1 MFSESGREHIVDKR
15 IDDKIEGENLV
26 NKYFNRLVAK
36 DIHFQNVDFRYTIFD
51 RCYFRNCVFDS
62 CDFTGCQFL
71 NTNLYGATFEG
82 CKFHYASFENTIVDP
97 EVLDTNCPPYENLKL
112 KFARS
117 LRTNF
122 EQLGNSEGVNKAI
135 QIELDS
141 SEEHLKKAWYSNE
154 SYYRKKYKG
163 FDRFKMFLKWLNFK
177 LLDYTW
183 GNGESIPKLLRTTLI
198 VLLAIALYKVFAF
211 KDPSNAQH
219 YISSFTSTPGI
230 LFGITDEPV
239 FGNFMMSCITFVR
252 LILVGFFLAIIIKKF
267 DRR

>member
-1 MFSESGREHIVDKR
+1 MFTESGREHIVDKKVEEN
-15 IDDKIEGENLV
+15 IDNQNLI

-51 RCYFRNCVFDS
+51 RCYLRNCVFDS
-62 CDFTGCQFL
+62 CNFTGCQFL

-82 CKFHYASFENTIVDP
+82 CDFDYATFENTIVDH
-97 EVLDTNCPPYENLKL
+97 EILNTQCPPYENLKL

-117 LRTNF
+117 LRKNF

-141 SEEHLKKAWYSNE
+141 TEEHLKKAWNAKE

-163 FDRFKMFLKWLNFK
+163 FNRLKMFLKWAGFK
-177 LLDYTW
+177 VLDFTW
-183 GNGESIPKLLRTTLI
+183 GNGESVTKLLRTTLI
-198 VLLAIALYKVFAF
+198 VMLIIAISEVFAF
-211 KDPSNAQH
+211 KDPANVQH
-219 YISSFTSTPGI
+219 YLSSFISTPEL
-230 LFGITDEPV
+230 LFGITEQPE
-239 FGNFMMSCITFVR
+239 FSNLTMAFITFIR
-252 LILVGFFLAIIIKKF
+252 LVLVGFFLAIIIKKF